1 MTYWFASS
9 NRTNWE
15 IIRKKN
21 IWGIPK
27 RNKSIIE
34 RVKPGDTILI
44 YVAQQKKEATEGKGE
59 TILPSAVAGAFEV
72 VSEGYEDATPLFVTP
87 ERMGDE
93 VFPYRM
99 KLKPIKIFREPVEF
113 KPLIPK
119 LSFITNKTMWTG
131 HIRVAMREIPEEDY
145 QLFLNRG

>member
-9 NRTNWE
+9 NRDNWE
-15 IIRKKN
+15 IIRQKN

-27 RNKSIIE
+27 RNKSIID
-34 RVKPGDTILI
+34 RVTPGDAILI
-44 YVAQQKKEATEGKGE
+44 YVAQQKDGDE
-59 TILPSAVAGAFEV
+59 ILPSAVAGAFEV
-72 VSEGYEDATPLFVTP
+72 VSDGYEDSAPLFITP

-99 KLKPIKIFREPVEF
+99 KLKPIKVFKEPVAF
-113 KPLIPK
+113 KPLIPA
-119 LSFITNKTMWTG
+119 LSFIKNKTMWTG

-145 QLFLNRG
+145 RLILSKG

>member
-1 MTYWFASS
+1 MKYWFASS
-9 NRTNWE
+9 NRDNWE
-15 IIRKKN
+15 IIRQKN

-27 RNKSIIE
+27 RNRSIID
-34 RVKPGDTILI
+34 RVTPGDAILI
-44 YVAQQKKEATEGKGE
+44 YLAQQKDGDE
-59 TILPSAVAGAFEV
+59 ILPSAVAGAFEI
-72 VSEGYEDATPLFVTP
+72 VSEGYEDSAPLFVTP

-93 VFPYRM
+93 VFPYRVR
-99 KLKPIKIFREPVEF
+99 LKPIKIFKEPVEF

-145 QLFLNRG
+145 HLFLNRG